1 MGTHT
6 YFPEDFP
13 HIAEAERKAAVPA
26 APHTD
31 QERGDAMI
39 ARTGLLALAALLAP
53 MLAGAALGAMSP
65 VGAAP
70 APTND
75 LREQPFG
82 LAHAES
88 APATL
93 AR

>member
-13 HIAEAERKAAVPA
+13 HITEAERKSAIPA
-26 APHTD
+26 APHAEE
-31 QERGDAMI
+31 ERGDPMI
-39 ARTGLLALAALLAP
+39 VRTGLLALAALLAP
-53 MLAGAALGAMSP
+53 MLAGAALGAVHP

-70 APTND
+70 VTAPEI
-75 LREQPFG
+75 REQSFG
-82 LAHAES
+82 LAHADTD
-88 APATL
+88 AATL